1 MLRMSSKR
9 FQKAILKAL
18 KRAPRLEQWPC
29 RHFPECGGCAMQDI
43 AYADQLAA
51 KHQALLEIWGPA
63 LPEAVAADFAI
74 TPAPQPFE
82 YRLRMDYVCSDDR
95 FGLRVRKRF
104 YAIVDLQE
112 CHLIPPALFAV
123 LREVYTAARA
133 AGLPDYNV
141 YHNTGFLRY
150 LVARRNVRDEWLLS
164 FVTAERTYEPEMER
178 AAEAA
183 LAAGA
188 TSVWWLLNPR
198 HADLSFGEPVRHW
211 GAEHLPQVVLGRTL
225 LMGPNTFFQNNIG
238 GFELILRYITP
249 FVAGAER
256 LIDLYAGVGTIGIC
270 LADQVKQV
278 FAAELS
284 DESVALAQRNVA
296 LNGLSD
302 QVEVVAADVA
312 AVLDDARSARRAG
325 DVLVVDPPRAGLG
338 PEVCELLKQRGPQR
352 IVYISC
358 NPITQASDYALLE
371 AQYQLTAARGFDLF
385 PQTYHCE
392 QVAVLE
398 RRAD

>member
-1 MLRMSSKR
+1 MQRMSSKR

-18 KRAPRLEQWPC
+18 KQTPRLDHWPC

-51 KHQALLEIWGPA
+51 KHQALREIWGPLLPAA
-63 LPEAVAADFAI
+63 LQPDFAI

-104 YAIVDLQE
+104 YAIVDLAE
-112 CHLIPPALFAV
+112 CHLIPPALFDL
-123 LREVYTAARA
+123 LRGVYTAARA

-164 FVTAERTYEPEMER
+164 FVTAERDYEQQMNQ
-178 AAEAA
+178 AAAAA

-198 HADLSFGEPVRHW
+198 HADLSFGEPVHHW
-211 GAEHLPQVVLGRTL
+211 GAEHLPQYVLDRTL

-238 GFELILRYITP
+238 GFEQILHYITP

-256 LIDLYAGVGTIGIC
+256 LVDLYAGVGTIGIC
-270 LADQVKQV
+270 LAQHVGRV

-284 DESVALAQRNVA
+284 DESVALAQHNIA
-296 LNGLSD
+296 LNGLTER
-302 QVEVVAADVA
+302 VELVAADVA
-312 AVLDDARSARRAG
+312 AVLADERTRG

-338 PEVCELLKQRGPQR
+338 PQVCGLLNEHGPQR

-358 NPITQASDYALLE
+358 NPITQATDYELLQS
-371 AQYQLTAARGFDLF
+371 QYAMTAAQGFDLF

-392 QVAVLE
+392 QVIVLE
-398 RRAD
+398 RRAEH